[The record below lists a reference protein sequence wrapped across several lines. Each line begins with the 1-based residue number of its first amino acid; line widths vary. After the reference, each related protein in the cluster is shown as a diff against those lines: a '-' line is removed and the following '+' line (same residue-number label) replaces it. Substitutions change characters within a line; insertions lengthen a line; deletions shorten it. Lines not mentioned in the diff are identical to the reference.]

1 MKPFP
6 YLTVI
11 VIAVCLFFASATY
24 ANDSLSSFNNYKI
37 AFVEKALAHK
47 TTLGIS
53 KNGKAIEGFYF
64 PGKTGKK
71 ALVIAGVHGSELSGI
86 EVARQLVNELMQD
99 TVRDYSTLV
108 IPCLFVDN
116 ALMAMGAPAQIG
128 SVKNLGRYT
137 ASGAVDPNRQMPSPG
152 KAYNPATGLDHLHRS
167 IEKENGLLLQII
179 AAFKPD
185 RIVSI
190 HAIRDT
196 SRAGIYA
203 DPRTDARGYALG
215 FERDSTLAIKMAA
228 HISANGGVVPG
239 NLLTLRTNAKYP
251 SDPAIANAGEKQPRA
266 SCGSSL
272 PGNVGCGISLG
283 TWATTAVVDDDDPTN
298 NRDAIT
304 LITMEFPG
312 SKRTVDYDIAADVE
326 ACKKNVHAYAGC
338 IKEVFLKN

>member
-11 VIAVCLFFASATY
+11 VITVSLCFASATY
-24 ANDSLSSFNNYKI
+24 ANDSLSSFNSYKI

-47 TTLGIS
+47 TTLGVS
-53 KNGKAIEGFYF
+53 KNGKAIDGFYF
-64 PGKTGKK
+64 PGKTTKR

-86 EVARQLVNELMQD
+86 EVAKQLVKELMQD
-99 TVRDYSTLV
+99 TGREYSTLV

-116 ALMAMGAPAQIG
+116 ALMAMEAPAQIG
-128 SVKNLGRYT
+128 SMKNLGRYT
-137 ASGAVDPNRQMPSPG
+137 ASNAVDPNRQMPSPG
-152 KAYNPATGLDHLHRS
+152 KAFNPVTGMDHLHRT

-185 RIVSI
+185 RIISI

-203 DPRTDARGYALG
+203 DPRTDAKGYALG
-215 FERDSTLAIKMAA
+215 FGTDSTLAIRMASYV
-228 HISANGGVVPG
+228 SANGGTVPG
-239 NLLTLRTNAKYP
+239 NLLMKRANAKYP
-251 SDPAIANAGEKQPRA
+251 SDPAVVTAGEKQPRA
-266 SCGSSL
+266 TCGSSL

-283 TWATTAVVDDDDPTN
+283 TWATTAVVDDNDPEN

-312 SKRTVDYDIAADVE
+312 SKRTSDYNVTSDVE
-326 ACKKNVHAYAGC
+326 ACRKNVHAYAGC

>member
-6 YLTVI
+6 YLTAV
-11 VIAVCLFFASATY
+11 VIAVSFCCASTAY

-37 AFVEKALAHK
+37 AFIEKALAHK
-47 TTLGIS
+47 TTLGVS

-64 PGKTGKK
+64 PGKSGKK

-86 EVARQLVNELMQD
+86 EVARQLVNELIRD
-99 TVRDYSTLV
+99 TAREFSTLV

-116 ALMAMGAPAQIG
+116 ALMAVAAPAQIG

-137 ASGAVDPNRQMPSPG
+137 TSGAVDPNRQMPSPG
-152 KAYNPATGLDHLHRS
+152 KAYDPATGIDHLHRS
-167 IEKENGLLLQII
+167 IEKENALLLQII
-179 AAFKPD
+179 AAFKPE

-203 DPRTDARGYALG
+203 DPRTDAKGYALG
-215 FERDSTLAIKMAA
+215 FGTDSALAIRMA
-228 HISANGGVVPG
+228 SYVSTSGGTAPG
-239 NLLTLRTNAKYP
+239 NLLPQKPNAKYP
-251 SDPAIANAGEKQPRA
+251 SDPSIVNAGEKQPRA
-266 SCGSSL
+266 ACGSLL

-283 TWATTAVVDDDDPTN
+283 TWATTAVADNDDPAN

-312 SKRTVDYDIAADVE
+312 SKRTVDYDATSEIE